1 MKHLLN
7 NISEEEKNRIREQ
20 HAGGMKIAIDNFRR
34 LVETKQG
41 DVKPY
46 VIKEVAAVEPVF
58 NSERRPTILV
68 FGFDEGSSTIK
79 PNKRKYAIDKIARDL
94 EGSLSVIEQYHDN
107 PDFKLPKFVNINVG
121 TSSTGSA
128 DANKKVG
135 EARLEALQDLVLDAF
150 AKHQVRADVAL
161 KVITKSSN
169 SSYTPS
175 KVDATF
181 YDTSEME
188 PDAKE
193 RKGYIVIQPLKTAGN
208 TSGQIDN
215 IADALR
221 IAKGWNINPNEE
233 GIANAICGLETYSDI
248 TDLDN
253 ELRNEGGLQRFIN
266 RSITNGLTS
275 FGSDTKER
283 IEIEA
288 CLNRASKNSGK
299 GKVAKIEGDMI
310 SISFQ

>member
-7 NISEEEKNRIREQ
+7 NISEEEKNNIREQ
-20 HAGGMKIAIDNFRR
+20 HTGGMKIAIDNFRR

-46 VIKEVAAVEPVF
+46 MIKEVDAVEPVV
-58 NSERRPTILV
+58 SDIGRPTMLG

-79 PNKRKYAIDKIARDL
+79 PNERNKAIDKLANNLRD
-94 EGSLSVIEQYHDN
+94 SLGVIQQYHND
-107 PDFKLPKFVNINVG
+107 PKFKLPKFVNIHVG

-128 DANKKVG
+128 DANKRVA
-135 EARLEALQDLVLDAF
+135 EARLNTLQDLVLAAF
-150 AKHQVRADVAL
+150 AKHKVRADVAL

-181 YDTSEME
+181 YDTSKMA
-188 PDAKE
+188 PDATE
-193 RKGYIVIQPLKTAGN
+193 RRGYIVIQPLKTAGN

-221 IAKGWNINPNEE
+221 IARGYNINPDEE
-233 GIANAICGLETYSDI
+233 GIAKAICRLETYSDI
-248 TDLDN
+248 TDLN
-253 ELRNEGGLQRFIN
+253 RELRNNGGLERFIN
-266 RSITNGLTS
+266 HSITNGLTS
-275 FGSDTKER
+275 FGSDTEER
-283 IEIEA
+283 RKIVA
-288 CLNRASKNSGK
+288 CLNKASNNSRK
-299 GKVAKIEGDMI
+299 GNVAKIVGGMI
-310 SISFQ
+310 SISF